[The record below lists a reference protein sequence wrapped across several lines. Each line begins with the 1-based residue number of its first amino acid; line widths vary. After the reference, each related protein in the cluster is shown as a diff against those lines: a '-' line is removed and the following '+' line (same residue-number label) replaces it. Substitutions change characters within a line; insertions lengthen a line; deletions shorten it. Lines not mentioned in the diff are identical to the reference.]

1 MIRIVEYRTKDGK
14 NNFGDWF
21 VRIPAKHAIR
31 VTEALYRMQRGN
43 FGDHKSVGDGVME
56 RIGVIVANPEFKQ
69 IPQHIEG
76 IGIGCVALQKA
87 HQGGRHVGPVAA
99 QVNVTDKEGAHD
111 GVQGALITGWLEK
124 VAG

>member
-1 MIRIVEYRTKDGK
+1 MDKVDG
-14 NNFGDWF
+14 
-21 VRIPAKHAIR
+21 HA
-31 VTEALYRMQRGN
+31 ALAQGRKGI
-43 FGDHKSVGDGVME
+43 GDGVME

-76 IGIGCVALQKA
+76 IGTGGVALQKA
-87 HQGGRHVGPVAA
+87 HQGGRHVGPIAA

-124 VAG
+124 VAGWAEGAGA